1 MTKQKRAKNSLGK
14 KQKYLFTG
22 FFMGGIFFL
31 VLSIGLAARNKK
43 NSIEA
48 EITSTLSLVKS
59 TCQKYA
65 DYKMGITTKDLQ
77 TMINKVN
84 VLKDYT
90 GSEKRQELLELA
102 QDQYLSGVILLDKEL
117 QVSEN
122 VKLDRK
128 DNDAIL
134 NLILEDT
141 QAEEILNFSK
151 KIFADRVEINGKIY
165 EYAIS
170 AREDEA
176 GIIIIYCDT
185 TEFRDDKYEIS
196 LSNFLNNLVQSKN
209 EVLVVTDGEKVISSS
224 SKQLNGLLISECPVS
239 NVLKS
244 DKQSENINLIELK
257 DEGKIWLG
265 KKDSYRNYY
274 LYVFYRIQK
283 VYPEY
288 FWHAGIIVGMYLIF
302 CLLILIFLQKQ
313 KEEKMNQMKKELQ
326 LLQSVSSI
334 YDVNLILY
342 PQKNTW
348 IPILETKRLEKTI
361 KGIKDADEM
370 LQQVGKLLMM
380 ESAREEFWRLTDLKS
395 LSGRMKKRNFLGYTF
410 EAVTGKWYQT
420 LLISKKRNDE
430 NEVTEV
436 MLLMRNVSE
445 QKQKE
450 MDYQEKLRIAAEKA
464 ATADASKTDFLCRMS
479 HDIRTPINGIRG
491 MTEIGLENLEDTSR
505 IKDCFVKIRTAS
517 DFLLELVNNVL
528 DMSKIE
534 AGETKG
540 KNEPF
545 DLREILKNAATIVSL
560 QAEAA
565 AIDFRQK
572 PVEIEHSH
580 LLGSPLNIQRV
591 FQNLMSNAVKYNRQG
606 GLVEVSCQELE
617 SDGENVRILFICRD
631 TGIGMSKEFQKHAF
645 EIFTQEH
652 KTARTTYSGS
662 GVGLSVVKK
671 TVELLGGKVD
681 FVSEEG
687 KGTVFTVELTLK
699 IDKTYEDEKKEVQKR
714 EEEISISGLNILV
727 AEDNELNL
735 EIETYML
742 EEQGVLVTPAKD
754 GTEAVELFAKSEIGE
769 FDLIL
774 MDIMMPRMNGY
785 EAAEAIR
792 KMDRKD
798 AGEIPIF
805 AVSANAFSDDIAAS
819 KKSGMNEHL
828 SKPIDFDEMMKRIG
842 EYRKKVERN
851 RS

>member
-22 FFMGGIFFL
+22 FFMGGIFLL
-31 VLSIGLAARNKK
+31 VLSIGLAARHKK

-176 GIIIIYCDT
+176 GIIIIYCNT
-185 TEFRDDKYEIS
+185 TEFQDDKYEIS
-196 LSNFLNNLVQSKN
+196 LSNLLNNLVQSKN

-257 DEGKIWLG
+257 NEGKIWLG

-274 LYVFYRIQK
+274 VYVFYRTQK
-283 VYPEY
+283 IYPEY
-288 FWHAGIIVGMYLIF
+288 FWHAGIVVGVYLIF

-313 KEEKMNQMKKELQ
+313 REEKMNQMKKELQ

-334 YDVNLILY
+334 YDVNLLLY

-348 IPILETKRLEKTI
+348 IPILETKQLEKTI
-361 KGIKDADEM
+361 KGIKEADEM

-395 LSGRMKKRNFLGYTF
+395 LSERMKKRNFLGYTF
-410 EAVTGKWYQT
+410 EAITGKWYQI

-464 ATADASKTDFLCRMS
+464 ATADASKTDFLRRMS

-505 IKDCFVKIRTAS
+505 IKDCFAKIRTAS

-534 AGETKG
+534 AGETIG

-545 DLREILKNAATIVSL
+545 DLREILKNAATIVSV

-662 GVGLSVVKK
+662 GLGLSVVKK
-671 TVELLGGKVD
+671 TVELLGGKID

-687 KGTVFTVELTLK
+687 KGTVFMVELALK
-699 IDKTYEDEKKEVQKR
+699 IDKAYEEVQNKKEQEKL
-714 EEEISISGLNILV
+714 SISGLHILV

-742 EEQGVLVTPAKD
+742 EEQGAVVTPAKD
-754 GTEAVELFAKSEIGE
+754 GKEAVDIFEASELNT
-769 FDLIL
+769 FDIIL
-774 MDIMMPRMNGY
+774 MDIMMPKMNGL
-785 EAAEAIR
+785 EAAKAIR
-792 KMDRKD
+792 SLKRKD
-798 AGEIPIF
+798 ALEVPIF

-819 KKSGMNEHL
+819 KASGMNEHL
-828 SKPIDFDEMMKRIG
+828 SKPIDFEKMMQVIG
-842 EYRKKVERN
+842 KYVKK
-851 RS
+851 